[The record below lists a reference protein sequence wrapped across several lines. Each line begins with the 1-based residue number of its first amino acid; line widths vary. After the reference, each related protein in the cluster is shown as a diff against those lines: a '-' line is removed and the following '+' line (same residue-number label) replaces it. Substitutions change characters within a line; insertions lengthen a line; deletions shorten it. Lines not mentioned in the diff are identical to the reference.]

1 MCQSP
6 FYTRYSVLNI
16 SGVHSSHRSCKLL
29 RGTDPLTSQR
39 KPCASPLSNF
49 NCGIRVEAH
58 PGLQSK
64 TAQTPRD
71 AQRRTSVARRALY
84 ITLKSTPPRASSAF
98 CAAPSDLD
106 CLQPHH
112 QFTADRRALKQCVTQ
127 KNLPFIE
134 SFG

>member
-6 FYTRYSVLNI
+6 FHTRYSVLNI
-16 SGVHSSHRSCKLL
+16 SGVYSSHRSCKLL

-49 NCGIRVEAH
+49 NSGIPVEAH

-64 TAQTPRD
+64 TATERCPTADVGRAASTVHNPKINATTPIISLL
-71 AQRRTSVARRALY
+71 RRSFGSRLP
-84 ITLKSTPPRASSAF
+84 STT
-98 CAAPSDLD
+98 
-106 CLQPHH
+106 HH